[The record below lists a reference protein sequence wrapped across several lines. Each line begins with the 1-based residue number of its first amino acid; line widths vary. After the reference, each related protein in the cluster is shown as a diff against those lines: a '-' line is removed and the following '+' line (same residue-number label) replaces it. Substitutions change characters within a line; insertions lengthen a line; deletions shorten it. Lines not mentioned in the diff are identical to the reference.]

1 MLTFNKLHNRYRL
14 RGVLKLDGAMH
25 IGSGLGDQRVDALF
39 VRSNGKFYLPGSSV
53 RGALRSL
60 IERLAA
66 GLSIT
71 PDAVTCFLDDSS
83 GSKCVSANR
92 DSLKRVNE
100 WRESRKEG
108 GVKLTELAIL
118 DKIMSK
124 GYLCQVC
131 QLFGSPMLASKI
143 KIQDCFPPAQQPMP
157 PEGAVR
163 YGIGIDRDTESVRE
177 GVLFEVEVLDHHPSF
192 QFELLAENLEDD
204 EKKHPQDWGLL
215 ALGLLEMLGGR
226 FFLGAKSA
234 AGLGQCHLDCDS
246 LHLEGFS
253 GPTELRAFLTTGNY
267 PQQLRKKEAV
277 AFLQRKRKL
286 YLDQTTAAE
295 SPSKPVSQT
304 APAKEK

>member
-14 RGVLKLDGAMH
+14 RGALKLDGAMH
-25 IGSGLGDQRVDALF
+25 LGSGLGDHRVDALF
-39 VRSNGKFYLPGSSV
+39 ARSNGKFYLPGSSV
-53 RGALRSL
+53 RGALRST

-66 GLSIT
+66 GLSVT
-71 PDAVTCFLDDSS
+71 PEAVTCFLDDSS
-83 GSKCVSANR
+83 NSKCVSANR
-92 DSLKRVNE
+92 DSMKAVNA
-100 WRESRKEG
+100 WRESGKMKELEI
-108 GVKLTELAIL
+108 VNQ
-118 DKIMSK
+118 IMSS

-157 PEGAVR
+157 PEGTVR

-177 GVLFEVEVLDHHPSF
+177 GVLFEVEVLDHRPSF
-192 QFELLAENLEDD
+192 QFELLAENLDDD
-204 EKKHPQDWGLL
+204 EKKHPENWGLL
-215 ALGLLEMLGGR
+215 ALGLLEMLDGR

-253 GPTELRAFLTTGNY
+253 GPAELRTFLTTGNY
-267 PQQLRKKEAV
+267 PQQLRKKDAV

-286 YLDQTTAAE
+286 YLDQTATAGSQSNPA
-295 SPSKPVSQT
+295 PQT